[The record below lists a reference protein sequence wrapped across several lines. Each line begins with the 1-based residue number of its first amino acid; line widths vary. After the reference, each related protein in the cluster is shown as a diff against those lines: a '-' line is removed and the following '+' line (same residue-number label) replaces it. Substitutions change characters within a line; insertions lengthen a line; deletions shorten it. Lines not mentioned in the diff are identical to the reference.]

1 MNRSIARYAWVAALL
16 AIAATCL
23 VAQAPAGRGRGAGR
37 GVAATG
43 RGGAAAVAPAAGPGP
58 ADKQV
63 VDPVAADRGKT
74 VYLAECI
81 TCHGSKARGSS
92 EGAPPDLQGPD
103 LIRSSVVQ
111 HDRVGDHLEP
121 FLKKG
126 HPMQSGKAS
135 SGLTQDQIQD
145 LSHFLKQRFNDTLN
159 RGPGNSGNPAP
170 NIVTGDAKAG
180 AVYFNVAGK
189 CNTCHSPT
197 GDLAGIAGRFDA
209 VTIQQRFLFPA
220 PGRGGGRG
228 APAVAPG
235 AADPAAAPKVVT
247 WTVTLADGTSVTGTP
262 IRVDDFDVQL
272 RDAAGDYHSWKRVPA
287 MKLVKNDPF
296 AAHSAMLSQYTDK
309 NIHDIVAFLE
319 TLK

>member
-1 MNRSIARYAWVAALL
+1 MIG
-16 AIAATCL
+16 ATCL
-23 VAQAPAGRGRGAGR
+23 FAQVPAGRGRGAAGR
-37 GVAATG
+37 G
-43 RGGAAAVAPAAGPGP
+43 AAVTPAAGPGP

-63 VDPVAADRGKT
+63 VDPAAADRGKT
-74 VYLAECI
+74 VYLAECV
-81 TCHGSKARGSS
+81 TCHGSKARGSG

-111 HDRVGDHLEP
+111 HDRVGDQLGP

-126 HPMQSGKAS
+126 HPLQSGRAS
-135 SGLTQDQIQD
+135 SGLTQDQIRD

-170 NIVTGDAKAG
+170 NIVTGDARAG
-180 AVYFNVAGK
+180 AVYFNGSVGK
-189 CNTCHSPT
+189 CNTCHSPSS
-197 GDLAGIAGRFDA
+197 DLAGIASRFDA
-209 VTIQQRFLFPA
+209 VTVQQRFLFPA

-228 APAVAPG
+228 V
-235 AADPAAAPKVVT
+235 ADPASAPKVVT

-272 RDAAGDYHSWKRVPA
+272 RNAAGEYHSWKRVPA

-296 AAHSAMLSQYTDK
+296 AAHSAMLSQYTDQ
-309 NIHDIVAFLE
+309 NIHDIVAYLE
-319 TLK
+319 TLTK

>member
-1 MNRSIARYAWVAALL
+1 MSLSARFAWSFAL
-16 AIAATCL
+16 IIIGATYTA
-23 VAQAPAGRGRGAGR
+23 AQAPAGRGRGA
-37 GVAATG
+37 
-43 RGGAAAVAPAAGPGP
+43 AVTPASGPGP

-63 VDPVAADRGKT
+63 VDPAAADRGKMIY
-74 VYLAECI
+74 VAECV

-103 LIRSSVVQ
+103 LVRSSVLQ
-111 HDRVGDHLEP
+111 HDKVGDQLGP

-135 SGLTQDQIQD
+135 TSLTDAQIHD
-145 LSHFLKQRFNDTLN
+145 LSHFLKQRFYDTLN

-180 AVYFNVAGK
+180 EAYFNGAGK

-197 GDLAGIAGRFDA
+197 GDLAGIASRFDA
-209 VTIQQRFLFPA
+209 VTVQQRFLFPA
-220 PGRGGGRG
+220 PGGRGGRG
-228 APAVAPG
+228 AAAPVAAG
-235 AADPAAAPKVVT
+235 VSAPKVVT
-247 WTVTLADGTSVTGTP
+247 WTVTLPDGSVFNGTP
-262 IRVDDFDVQL
+262 VKIADFGVAIRDSS
-272 RDAAGDYHSWKRVPA
+272 GEYHSGKRVPG

-296 AAHSAMLSQYTDK
+296 AAHAAMLSQYTDK
-309 NIHDIVAFLE
+309 NIHDVVAYLE